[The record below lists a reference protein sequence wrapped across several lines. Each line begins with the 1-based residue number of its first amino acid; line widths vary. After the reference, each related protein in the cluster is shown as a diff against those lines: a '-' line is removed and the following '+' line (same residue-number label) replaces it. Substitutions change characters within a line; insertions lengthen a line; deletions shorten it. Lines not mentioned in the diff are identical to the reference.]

1 MAKSTPSAP
10 SPVTAPTPVVEP
22 VVAPVFAAPVEAPAP
37 AAEPKIEVISES
49 LALIT
54 AEPVPGVRRYINGLA
69 DDGRVLACDTRE
81 AAVPMNPNRAKAIIK
96 DVRKVFPNA
105 EITLVLV

>member
-1 MAKSTPSAP
+1 MAKSAP
-10 SPVTAPTPVVEP
+10 SIQS
-22 VVAPVFAAPVEAPAP
+22 APAP
-37 AAEPKIEVISES
+37 EAVVADVPVTPAAETPAPVIEVISES

-54 AEPVPGVRRYINGLA
+54 AEPAVGVRRYINDLSS
-69 DDGRVLACDTRE
+69 DGRVMATDNR
-81 AAVPMNPNRAKAIIK
+81 ASAVPMNPNRAKAIIK

>member
-1 MAKSTPSAP
+1 MAKSAPSTQSAP
-10 SPVTAPTPVVEP
+10 APEAVVADVPVTP
-22 VVAPVFAAPVEAPAP
+22 AAEAPAP
-37 AAEPKIEVISES
+37 VIEVISES

-54 AEPVPGVRRYINGLA
+54 AEPVPGVRRYINGIT
-69 DDGRVLACDTRE
+69 DDGRVMATDNRE
-81 AAVPMNPNRAKAIIK
+81 SAVPMNPNRAKAIIK